1 MGIVLSRAVPVIC
14 GVMLLVRA
22 FAPPLHVPIPP
33 QIPPRWCSQEN
44 QLFARAQAFNQL
56 SQYPGGQLAIVRYRD
71 DHYLHRE
78 WVYNDADID
87 NAKVIWARDMGAA
100 QNEELVRYFQNRRV
114 WLVDADETPPQLS
127 RFVPDSRDSERRAT
141 KTADHS
147 ISKGGKD

>member
-22 FAPPLHVPIPP
+22 FAPQLHVRIPP

-44 QLFARAQAFNQL
+44 RLFARAQASNQL

-87 NAKVIWARDMGAA
+87 NAKVIWARDMGTVG
-100 QNEELVRYFQNRRV
+100 NEELIKYFKDRRI
-114 WLVDADETPPQLS
+114 WLLQADENPPELS
-127 RFVPDSRDSERRAT
+127 PYPNGAAITGMNQQER
-141 KTADHS
+141 K
-147 ISKGGKD
+147 ISNR